1 MEKAGAID
9 FDLAIENCF
18 DYFTVDPDDVPLQ
31 DQQAIFHAIKN
42 GCHEPGDSESAVKP
56 RTFRPKVMK
65 NDIRR
70 YYSRMFMNTI
80 NCGDFNQLQSYF
92 STFMRGPAKFF
103 ANYDN
108 FNPNLCLP
116 TQLVADGPKLM
127 SHFLLGILV
136 MYPDLVMRMHNTQ
149 ITTSSSWTGTKI
161 EMSVAFYATKMYDL
175 SIDEWVPQLEALE
188 EKCTQLA
195 AEKTNKM
202 NLNTAALSSDVDC
215 SKLDDCASS
224 HSETGSVKT
233 NSSYASR
240 DSDVSDHSNDSE
252 DYSNIKRKRAKR
264 EVLEVNSAP
273 FRSTHSGTI
282 PEEYARALCAQAR
295 LLPTPINAQMTG
307 TITMFLDENNHIQH
321 MNMNLRPM

>member
-9 FDLAIENCF
+9 FDHAIENFF
-18 DYFTVDPDDVPLQ
+18 DYFTVDPNDVPLE
-31 DQQAIFHAIKN
+31 DQQAIFHAIKD
-42 GCHEPGDSESAVKP
+42 GRHESENAVKQ
-56 RTFRPKVMK
+56 RTFQPKVMK

-80 NCGDFNQLQSYF
+80 NCGDFNLLQSYF
-92 STFMRGPAKFF
+92 STFMRGPAKFL

-108 FNPNLCLP
+108 FDPNLCLP
-116 TQLVADGPKLM
+116 SQLVADGPKLM

-175 SIDEWVPQLEALE
+175 SMDEWVPQLEALE
-188 EKCTQLA
+188 EKCSKLA
-195 AEKTNKM
+195 AEKTNKK
-202 NLNTAALSSDVDC
+202 NLNTAAFQSDVDC
-215 SKLDDCASS
+215 TKVDDCASS
-224 HSETGSVKT
+224 SSEAGSVQT
-233 NSSYASR
+233 NSSCASR
-240 DSDVSDHSNDSE
+240 DSDGSDLSNDCE
-252 DYSNIKRKRAKR
+252 EYSNNKRKRAKR

-273 FRSTHSGTI
+273 FRSTHSSII
-282 PEEYARALCAQAR
+282 PEAYARALCGQAR
-295 LLPTPINAQMTG
+295 LLPTPMTVQMTG

-321 MNMNLRPM
+321 MNMNLSPM